1 MDIERA
7 AADLNKKIAKLT
19 TTLTDGTPLTTQ
31 QKQRKEA
38 EWVVLIQ
45 QLTSLRNLLKPVGVT
60 KVVHQP

>member
-1 MDIERA
+1 MNIEKA

-19 TTLTDGTPLTTQ
+19 TTLTDGTPLTIQ

-38 EWVVLIQ
+38 EWAVLIQ
-45 QLTSLRNLLKPVGVT
+45 QLASLRNLLKPVGVT